1 MTTNRFAATF
11 ALTIAFA
18 LAVPVAPVAAQGVG
32 LGFRAG
38 TLGFGAEAAVGLGER
53 VVARGGIGW
62 NPYEPDISLSEI
74 DVTAVLPTWYNA
86 GLDVYLN
93 GALRVGAGFLFKPDD
108 PTLSAVFTQN
118 QEVGGQTFTP
128 QQIGT
133 LVGVIDSRDEVP
145 YILLG
150 FGRHTLPGVGLFV
163 DFGVAFLGEPD
174 FRLDAEGGSLDS
186 DSGPLRDALDTEAQ
200 EFEDDAGSYL
210 RFWPILNLGLRIG
223 VG

>member
-1 MTTNRFAATF
+1 MRICFAVAF
-11 ALTIAFA
+11 SLTVA
-18 LAVPVAPVAAQGVG
+18 LAVVLPDAPVAAQGYG
-32 LGFRAG
+32 LAVRAG
-38 TLGFGAEAAVGLGER
+38 TLGLGVEGAMGLGER

-62 NPYEPDISLSEI
+62 NPYNPDISLSEI
-74 DVTAVLPTWYNA
+74 DVTAELPTWYNV

-93 GALRVGAGFLFKPDD
+93 GAFRLGGGVLFKPDD

-128 QQIGT
+128 QEIGT

-145 YILLG
+145 YVLLG
-150 FGRHTLPGVGLFV
+150 FGRHTAPGVGLFI
-163 DFGVAFLGEPD
+163 DLGVALLGEPD
-174 FRLDAEGGSLDS
+174 FRLDAVGGSLDS
-186 DSGPLRDALDTEAQ
+186 DSEPLRSRLDAEAQ
-200 EFEDDAGSYL
+200 EFEDDAGAYL